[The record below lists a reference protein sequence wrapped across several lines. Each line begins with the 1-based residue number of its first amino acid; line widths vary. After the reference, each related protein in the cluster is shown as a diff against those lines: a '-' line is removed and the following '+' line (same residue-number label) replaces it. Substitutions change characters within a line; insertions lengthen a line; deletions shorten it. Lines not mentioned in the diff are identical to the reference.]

1 MRGPHRCLAPVR
13 HPLTSFALSSP
24 SFWRTTRSTAE
35 AGCPFGDDAELVRDL
50 ELELDV
56 ELVLVL
62 DAEHGGGAEL
72 FRR

>member
-1 MRGPHRCLAPVR
+1 MEP
-13 HPLTSFALSSP
+13 
-24 SFWRTTRSTAE
+24 FWRTTWSTAE
-35 AGCPFGDDAELVRDL
+35 AGSPSDDDAELVRDL